1 VLAIGS
7 HSIQFALTSTLFNI
21 FPTALEVALVSGLLA
36 KHLGWEYMAVTLS
49 TIALYTAFTVK
60 VSSWRVGIRKSM
72 NHHENKASGRAMDS
86 LLNYETVK
94 LFQNEKHEIARYD
107 ACLSEVEKASVK
119 TQTSLSMLNFGQNA
133 IFSVGITT
141 VMYLCC
147 SGIANGTATVGDLV
161 LVNGL
166 LFQLSIP
173 LNFIGMVYRE
183 MKQSFVDME
192 AMFQLTALEPQVQ
205 VRENAIPLEW
215 KGGNLS
221 FQDVHFGY
229 PEGHVHHLPSQSKTS
244 GGGGSRVIL
253 KGCSFEVPAGKTV
266 AVVGSSGSGKST
278 LLRLLYRF
286 YDPLHGDIKID
297 GQVRMSF
304 SSLPHKI
311 HNPFVVV
318 QSIKNLDLNELRRK
332 IAVVPQEPVL
342 FNETL
347 GYNIRYGNLTASPE
361 EVDDAIKQSKLDE
374 VVLRLP
380 KGLDTLV
387 GERGM
392 KLSGGE
398 KQRVSIAR
406 AMLKNTPILICDE
419 PTSSLD
425 TSTEYDIMSELKALG
440 KGRTTIIVAHR
451 LSTIQDADVIVVL
464 DNGVVVEQGTHEKL
478 LEKKGKYAELIYRL
492 PQ

>member
-1 VLAIGS
+1 
-7 HSIQFALTSTLFNI
+7 
-21 FPTALEVALVSGLLA
+21 
-36 KHLGWEYMAVTLS
+36 
-49 TIALYTAFTVK
+49 LYTAFTVK
-60 VSSWRVGIRKSM
+60 VSSWRVGIRKNM
-72 NHHENKASGRAMDS
+72 NNHENKASGRAMDS

-94 LFQNEKHEIARYD
+94 LFQNEKHEILRYD

-133 IFSVGITT
+133 IFSVGLTA

-192 AMFQLTALEPQVQ
+192 AMFQLTALKPQIQ
-205 VRENAIPLEW
+205 AKDNPIPLEW

-229 PEGHVHHLPSQSKTS
+229 PEGYTHHLPSQSKTS
-244 GGGGSRVIL
+244 SGGAGSRVIL

-297 GQVRMSF
+297 GQVPL
-304 SSLPHKI
+304 SL
-311 HNPFVVV
+311 
-318 QSIKNLDLNELRRK
+318 
-332 IAVVPQEPVL
+332 
-342 FNETL
+342 
-347 GYNIRYGNLTASPE
+347 G
-361 EVDDAIKQSKLDE
+361 
-374 VVLRLP
+374 
-380 KGLDTLV
+380 
-387 GERGM
+387 
-392 KLSGGE
+392 
-398 KQRVSIAR
+398 
-406 AMLKNTPILICDE
+406 
-419 PTSSLD
+419 
-425 TSTEYDIMSELKALG
+425 AL
-440 KGRTTIIVAHR
+440 
-451 LSTIQDADVIVVL
+451 
-464 DNGVVVEQGTHEKL
+464 
-478 LEKKGKYAELIYRL
+478 
-492 PQ
+492 